1 MSAMVF
7 DPKRKAYIPA
17 GIAACGA
24 GKDAY
29 LRKLKNEC
37 SCCRAEFVLNSSD
50 SPELCAEC
58 YEIAGIENAIADG
71 DDPADYADEIAGLKA
86 SIVAKGGSLKNI
98 DV

>member
-1 MSAMVF
+1 MAAMVF
-7 DPKRKAYIPA
+7 DPKRKVMIPA

-29 LRKLKNEC
+29 LRKLKGAC
-37 SCCRAEFVLNSSD
+37 SCCGAEYVVSESD
-50 SPELCAEC
+50 GPELCFEC

-86 SIVAKGGSLKNI
+86 SIVAKGGSLEKI
-98 DV
+98 DC